1 MIETKKSCCD
11 TPYSYSETQQEEE
24 RRSCWPD
31 KRTEYREY
39 TCDLFSDTAEH
50 KLRSMIK
57 TQSRPSAL
65 YIEESQ
71 PFFADRFYWHDPIS
85 STVQRHSQRMS
96 PYEGRWRHWMNSLF
110 FSQVLT
116 KNQNRLVLMMSLEN
130 GKWQLVHVQL
140 KSISTWMALW
150 NGLWTKNLWSTG
162 LKTMMCQFFSASL
175 SKSTIQN
182 KNEKPFSLLHF
193 PINNHALLFAQKC
206 FVWNFAT
213 LMGWVCQKNSIVDF
227 FGPTKIFSRTVRQ
240 KDLNLMKS
248 GADTDGPSQI
258 VNSLSGL
265 KSGTRTSCFPHEPYQ
280 GEGLWALVFGSAR
293 STSPLLQAFRICN
306 RDNPLK
312 YPAR

>member
-96 PYEGRWRHWMNSLF
+96 PYEGRWRHWMNSHF
-110 FSQVLT
+110 FFASVDQKPEQAGFDDV
-116 KNQNRLVLMMSLEN
+116 SW
-130 GKWQLVHVQL
+130 KWQVTIGACPTQKHFYLDGIVE
-140 KSISTWMALW
+140 
-150 NGLWTKNLWSTG
+150 WT
-162 LKTMMCQFFSASL
+162 
-175 SKSTIQN
+175 
-182 KNEKPFSLLHF
+182 
-193 PINNHALLFAQKC
+193 
-206 FVWNFAT
+206 
-213 LMGWVCQKNSIVDF
+213 VD
-227 FGPTKIFSRTVRQ
+227 
-240 KDLNLMKS
+240 
-248 GADTDGPSQI
+248 
-258 VNSLSGL
+258 
-265 KSGTRTSCFPHEPYQ
+265 
-280 GEGLWALVFGSAR
+280 
-293 STSPLLQAFRICN
+293 
-306 RDNPLK
+306 
-312 YPAR
+312 